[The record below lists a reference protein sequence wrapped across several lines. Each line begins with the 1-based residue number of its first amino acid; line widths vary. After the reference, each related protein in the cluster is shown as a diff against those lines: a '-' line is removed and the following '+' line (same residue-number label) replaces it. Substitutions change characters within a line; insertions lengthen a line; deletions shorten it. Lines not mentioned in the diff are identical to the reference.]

1 MLFTI
6 ILRFL
11 GARLLHMSLK
21 SRGQSLMTK
30 FFHVSLL
37 AMEMKSLGTD
47 YGIQRKRRFSE
58 VEM

>member
-30 FFHVSLL
+30 LFHVSLL
-37 AMEMKSLGTD
+37 AMEMKSLVQIMGS
-47 YGIQRKRRFSE
+47 SE
-58 VEM
+58 KEDFQK